1 MYNMNILQLSET
13 NRIIHKTQFELLLL
27 SMLYLTLQN
36 ISVYKSLDQR
46 EKRLGDFFELAK
58 TLNTVHQIPIH
69 TINCM

>member
-36 ISVYKSLDQR
+36 ISVYKSLDER
-46 EKRLGDFFELAK
+46 EKRLGDFLELVK
-58 TLNTVHQIPIH
+58 H
-69 TINCM
+69 